1 MLHRP
6 EAFEPLTDAPWDSD
20 DVRASIRG
28 IVTDTDRA
36 LRGRRLLW
44 RAHEWDSWQAT
55 SPVKNLYCGAAGV
68 IWALDA
74 LGRRGHAESALD
86 LGDLA
91 IANLEL
97 SRKRPDYMRGIEL
110 PDPRES
116 SLCFGETG
124 ILLVAWRLAPS
135 TERADALLACLRG
148 NVSNEADELMWGTPG
163 TLLAARAMLDW
174 TGEERWESAWRES
187 AEALWSRRNPSGE
200 WIQRLHGHETRYL
213 GPAHGLTG
221 NVLALLQGG
230 ALIDTARR
238 DALENDTAKVLA
250 GSAFVEDG
258 LANWPPLERSE
269 LPAPD
274 GQIRLQWCHGAPGI
288 VTSAASY
295 LDEELLLAGA
305 ELIWRAGPHGME
317 KGGGLCHGTAG
328 NGYALLEAF
337 DRTGDELWLERA
349 RRFAVH
355 ALEQV
360 VRARTELGRGRYSL
374 FTGDIGAALFAA
386 DCLDSRTAFPILDS
400 FDW

>member
-1 MLHRP
+1 M
-6 EAFEPLTDAPWDSD
+6 
-20 DVRASIRG
+20 
-28 IVTDTDRA
+28 
-36 LRGRRLLW
+36 
-44 RAHEWDSWQAT
+44 
-55 SPVKNLYCGAAGV
+55 
-68 IWALDA
+68 
-74 LGRRGHAESALD
+74 
-86 LGDLA
+86 
-91 IANLEL
+91 
-97 SRKRPDYMRGIEL
+97 
-110 PDPRES
+110 
-116 SLCFGETG
+116 
-124 ILLVAWRLAPS
+124 
-135 TERADALLACLRG
+135 
-148 NVSNEADELMWGTPG
+148 
-163 TLLAARAMLDW
+163 
-174 TGEERWESAWRES
+174 
-187 AEALWSRRNPSGE
+187 
-200 WIQRLHGHETRYL
+200 
-213 GPAHGLTG
+213 
-221 NVLALLQGG
+221 LALLQGG
-230 ALIDTARR
+230 ALIDAARR

-250 GSAFVEDG
+250 RSAFVEDG
-258 LANWPPLERSE
+258 LANWPPLERPE
-269 LPAPD
+269 LPGPD

-337 DRTGDELWLERA
+337 ERTGDELWLERA